1 MALSETCLLDKDNY
15 MFFWKG
21 LPNGSTLLPH
31 LTELPH
37 GISER
42 LMTLKYQLS
51 DKSEVH
57 VISAYA
63 PTLDADQQTKKS
75 PWDSNLETVRISSI
89 LKWSVSIKLL
99 SCFKLSI
106 NRFVSSYKLAFL
118 RGTSLDGPNI

>member
-1 MALSETCLLDKDNY
+1 MVLSGTRLLEEESLVDGNY
-15 MFFWKG
+15 TFFWKG
-21 LPNGSTLLPH
+21 LPNGSRKIHGVGFAIRNSLLPR

-63 PTLDADQQTKKS
+63 PTLDADQQNK
-75 PWDSNLETVRISSI
+75 
-89 LKWSVSIKLL
+89 
-99 SCFKLSI
+99 
-106 NRFVSSYKLAFL
+106 
-118 RGTSLDGPNI
+118 